1 MKKLKVGDII
11 LFKGNIITVSQKIK
25 ARIVELPEPN
35 FHDDSYLVEL
45 LGEFRG
51 KGHNGN
57 GFSKRNYR
65 GNNYYYVF
73 RDDATIEVLPH
84 DGISITVH
92 GRRVVAEMRK
102 DGEVIKSAKAKCHM
116 DDKFDEK
123 TGFKLAF
130 DRLLEINAE
139 PVAKCGYLMSG
150 DTFYFYGVI
159 GDKSPMRDILGNEL
173 YVGDEVMCF
182 KKSAP
187 EEWFKAPIVYN
198 HRSKLY
204 FIRGI
209 CSCCNR
215 DGRISDFVV
224 IKTKSYDT
232 LRSGEKIGALEVVIK

>member
-11 LFKGNIITVSQKIK
+11 LFKNNIITVRKKIK

-57 GFSKRNYR
+57 GFSKYR
-65 GNNYYYVF
+65 YAGNNYFYVF
-73 RDDATIEVLPH
+73 CDDMTIKVLPP

-102 DGEVIKSAKAKCHM
+102 DGEVIERAEAKCHL
-116 DDKFDEK
+116 DDKFDERI
-123 TGFKLAF
+123 GFKLAF
-130 DRLLEINAE
+130 DRLLGINAE
-139 PVAKCGYLMSG
+139 PAAKRGYFMCG
-150 DTFYFYGVI
+150 DTFYGVI

-232 LRSGEKIGALEVVIK
+232 LMSREKIGALEVVIK